1 MIWVTA
7 EDIVAI
13 HSRIIQVSGGIDG
26 LRDRAGLEAA
36 IAAPLQSFGGED
48 LFPTDIEKIARIGFG
63 LASNHAFIDGN
74 KRIGAMVT
82 QLLLKWN
89 GYQFQLEQNELADM
103 FIGIADGTKDET
115 ELRYWINDHR
125 YTYPANTGPYFQQS
139 KTGDRQQNMCPLCH
153 ASFFYHARQVLIVF
167 LCQFLFRHDF
177 NEYAAHI
184 GDLCLP
190 FPNMKPLP

>member
-7 EDIVAI
+7 EDVVAI

-36 IAAPLQSFGGED
+36 IAASLQSFGGED

-89 GYQFQLEQNELADM
+89 GYQFQLEQNELAGM
-103 FIGIADGTKDET
+103 FIGIADGTKGET
-115 ELRYWINDHR
+115 ELRHWIN
-125 YTYPANTGPYFQQS
+125 
-139 KTGDRQQNMCPLCH
+139 
-153 ASFFYHARQVLIVF
+153 
-167 LCQFLFRHDF
+167 
-177 NEYAAHI
+177 AHI
-184 GDLCLP
+184 E
-190 FPNMKPLP
+190 

>member
-1 MIWVTA
+1 MEPEDLAVIGHTGDLLVDIYARNLTHIYILPQCSTTA
-7 EDIVAI
+7 ARVLNPAGMDAQFERLRCAI
-13 HSRIIQVSGGIDG
+13 SRGILTGGIDG

-115 ELRYWINDHR
+115 ELRYWINDH
-125 YTYPANTGPYFQQS
+125 
-139 KTGDRQQNMCPLCH
+139 
-153 ASFFYHARQVLIVF
+153 I
-167 LCQFLFRHDF
+167 
-177 NEYAAHI
+177 E
-184 GDLCLP
+184 
-190 FPNMKPLP
+190 

>member
-7 EDIVAI
+7 EDVVAI

-103 FIGIADGTKDET
+103 FIGIADGQRTKRSFGIGSTTILNNEKVAS
-115 ELRYWINDHR
+115 RN
-125 YTYPANTGPYFQQS
+125 NV
-139 KTGDRQQNMCPLCH
+139 RQ
-153 ASFFYHARQVLIVF
+153 
-167 LCQFLFRHDF
+167 
-177 NEYAAHI
+177 
-184 GDLCLP
+184 P
-190 FPNMKPLP
+190 FC

>member
-7 EDIVAI
+7 EDVVAI

-48 LFPTDIEKIARIGFG
+48 LFPTDIEKNARIGFG

-103 FIGIADGTKDET
+103 FIGIADGTKDV
-115 ELRYWINDHR
+115 
-125 YTYPANTGPYFQQS
+125 S
-139 KTGDRQQNMCPLCH
+139 VK
-153 ASFFYHARQVLIVF
+153 
-167 LCQFLFRHDF
+167 
-177 NEYAAHI
+177 
-184 GDLCLP
+184 
-190 FPNMKPLP
+190 